1 VSVKHGLLALL
12 AGGPSHGYELKQG
25 FEERTG
31 SLWPLNIGQV
41 YATLARLERDGL
53 VEGREEGERDRRPYE
68 LTEAGR
74 AELDAWLLQPVE
86 QSGSRDELVVKVLM
100 ALATPAL
107 DGPAILQHHRRALVE
122 EMQRYTRLRA
132 GADPVVDLDWLL
144 TVDAMV
150 LRAEAM
156 VRWLD
161 QCEGR
166 LARARQT
173 RTSQAA
179 GAAPPRSL
187 GSGDVR
193 PPVVGSRPGN
203 ETSSAASSVRGRP

>member
-1 VSVKHGLLALL
+1 VSVRHGLLALL
-12 AGGPSHGYELKQG
+12 AGGSSHGYELKQA
-25 FEERTG
+25 FEDRTG

-53 VEGREEGERDRRPYE
+53 VEGRDEGDRDRRPYE
-68 LTEAGR
+68 LTAAGR
-74 AELDAWLLQPVE
+74 AELDDWLLRPVE

-100 ALATPAL
+100 ALATPVV

-132 GADPVVDLDWLL
+132 GADPVADLDWLV

-166 LARARQT
+166 LARARRGAT
-173 RTSQAA
+173 TGPRPGVAGRAPVRPSASERSA
-179 GAAPPRSL
+179 GADAP
-187 GSGDVR
+187 SGASTGARTR
-193 PPVVGSRPGN
+193 P
-203 ETSSAASSVRGRP
+203 

>member
-1 VSVKHGLLALL
+1 MSVRHGLLALL
-12 AGGPSHGYELKQG
+12 AGGSSHGYELKQA
-25 FEERTG
+25 FEDRTG

-53 VEGREEGERDRRPYE
+53 VEGLEGGDRDRRPYQ
-68 LTEAGR
+68 LTGDGR
-74 AELDAWLLQPVE
+74 AELDDWLLRPVE

-100 ALATPAL
+100 ALATPVV

-132 GADPVVDLDWLL
+132 GADPVADLDWLL

-166 LARARQT
+166 LARAR
-173 RTSQAA
+173 RGVS
-179 GAAPPRSL
+179 GAPPPP
-187 GSGDVR
+187 SG
-193 PPVVGSRPGN
+193 P
-203 ETSSAASSVRGRP
+203 AASSPTTEATTAFGPRTASGVRP

>member
-1 VSVKHGLLALL
+1 VSVRHGLLALL
-12 AGGPSHGYELKQG
+12 AGGASHGYELKQA

-31 SLWPLNIGQV
+31 SVWPLNIGQV

-53 VEGREEGERDRRPYE
+53 VEGHDEGDRDRRPYE

-74 AELDAWLLQPVE
+74 AELDDWLLRPVE

-100 ALATPAL
+100 ALATPVL
-107 DGPAILQHHRRALVE
+107 DGPALLQHHRRALVE

-132 GADPVVDLDWLL
+132 GADPVADLDWLL

-173 RTSQAA
+173 RTPQAA
-179 GAAPPRSL
+179 GAAPPRQL
-187 GSGDVR
+187 GSGEVR
-193 PPVVGSRPGN
+193 PPVVARRPGT

>member
-1 VSVKHGLLALL
+1 MSVRHGLLALL
-12 AGGPSHGYELKQG
+12 AGGASHGYELKQA

-53 VEGREEGERDRRPYE
+53 VEGLEGGDRDRRPYE

-74 AELDAWLLQPVE
+74 AELDDWLLRPVE

-100 ALATPAL
+100 ALATPVV
-107 DGPAILQHHRRALVE
+107 DGPAVVQHHRRALVE

-132 GADPVVDLDWLL
+132 GADPVADLGWLL

-166 LARARQT
+166 LARAR
-173 RTSQAA
+173 RGAR
-179 GAAPPRSL
+179 GAAPPPRVPGPIPDNRPAATSPTD
-187 GSGDVR
+187 GVTSG
-193 PPVVGSRPGN
+193 
-203 ETSSAASSVRGRP
+203 AAPTGGRGRP